1 MIKKIKQTKFE
12 KILIIFTLILGIVSF
27 GSFVLI
33 KNKCLFVKKYNPE
46 KLKFKHPENIAVL
59 SAPCGNV
66 IIELNPKL
74 SPNAVKRFKYLIQNG
89 SYNRSAFYKVIE
101 DTLIQAGDLE
111 FGNIENINY

>member
-46 KLKFKHPENIAVL
+46 KLKFKHPEILLCLVRH
-59 SAPCGNV
+59 V
-66 IIELNPKL
+66 EM
-74 SPNAVKRFKYLIQNG
+74 
-89 SYNRSAFYKVIE
+89 
-101 DTLIQAGDLE
+101 
-111 FGNIENINY
+111 